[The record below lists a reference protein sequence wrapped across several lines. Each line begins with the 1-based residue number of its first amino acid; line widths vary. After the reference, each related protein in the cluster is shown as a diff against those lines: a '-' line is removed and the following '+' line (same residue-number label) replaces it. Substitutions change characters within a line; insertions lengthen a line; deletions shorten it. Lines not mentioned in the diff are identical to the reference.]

1 MEIHEG
7 EGVKIDAHQS
17 KERLMIESI
26 MNLKQVKIPGEVHN
40 DPS

>member
-1 MEIHEG
+1 MQ

-17 KERLMIESI
+17 KQKLIIESI